1 MMISRKIRTIALLCL
16 TCMASVAA
24 SVATVAAQSR
34 TPATAAT
41 AAADA
46 QEAQTPADYRLEI
59 GDNIDIRFFYNQEL
73 NESVQIRPDGLVSM
87 PLIGD
92 IRAAGQTPASL
103 AQELSTRYRDVVKQP
118 AITVQVRGFANRRV
132 FIGGEVTRPGVL
144 PLVGVTTALGA
155 ITEAGGLT
163 QRAKRGEIL
172 LIRRGAGGQPEMR
185 RLSLK
190 SKKKGQV
197 PEAAVLQLRPL
208 DVVVVMESA
217 IAKTNRAVDQYV
229 RQLTPGL
236 LTFGFTYLFN
246 ADVVGATR

>member
-1 MMISRKIRTIALLCL
+1 MMISRTIALLCL
-16 TCMASVAA
+16 ACMAQAHTA
-24 SVATVAAQSR
+24 AAQSS
-34 TPATAAT
+34 TPATPAATPTAAAT
-41 AAADA
+41 ATAGA
-46 QEAQTPADYRLEI
+46 QEAPTPADYRLEI

-163 QRAKRGEIL
+163 QRAKRGQIL
-172 LIRRGAGGQPEMR
+172 LIRRGADGRPEMR

-190 SKKKGQV
+190 SKKGQA
-197 PEAAVLQLRPL
+197 PEAAALQLRPL